1 MDSQSSTKRSKVS
14 TKAVNN
20 YVARNYERIS
30 VVIPK
35 GTKDQLKQ
43 AADRNGQ
50 SLNRYILECVEQ
62 RSGLDL
68 TLDSSKSFLALSR
81 GWAEQP
87 RTASS
92 ADGGAAPA
100 AEIVQAAQP
109 GQAAGGDGLTLPA
122 KVARLARQAAK
133 MAGDAD
139 ALTWVTRAL
148 EAAAGAEIE
157 AQEHRRAALDL
168 LEMARNGGKSA
179 PPSAP
184 SIAPPDKKIARDP
197 GASCTVPGVG
207 AVDWAERTARVRRL
221 REDAE
226 RQKHIAEQPL
236 VENPE
241 PEQTAPGNSGDL
253 LSEQAGPKI
262 PGD

>member
-1 MDSQSSTKRSKVS
+1 MSVRNPNSKKTDAERRAQNKWSAANKIILAAKVS
-14 TKAVNN
+14 TATGEAFRAWCSARGQTVNAALSS
-20 YVARNYERIS
+20 YVA
-30 VVIPK
+30 
-35 GTKDQLKQ
+35 DCL
-43 AADRNGQ
+43 
-50 SLNRYILECVEQ
+50 
-62 RSGLDL
+62 
-68 TLDSSKSFLALSR
+68 R
-81 GWAEQP
+81 GD
-87 RTASS
+87 

-109 GQAAGGDGLTLPA
+109 GQAAGGDGLTLPV

>member
-1 MDSQSSTKRSKVS
+1 MAKTSAAQI
-14 TKAVNN
+14 KAAQKWQAANVD
-20 YVARNYERIS
+20 RLS
-30 VVIPK
+30 LVVPK
-35 GTKDQLKQ
+35 GERDKIKT
-43 AADRNGQ
+43 AAAAAGESVNAFIIEAIRA
-50 SLNRYILECVEQ
+50 RM
-62 RSGLDL
+62 
-68 TLDSSKSFLALSR
+68 A
-81 GWAEQP
+81 
-87 RTASS
+87 
-92 ADGGAAPA
+92 GAVPA

-109 GQAAGGDGLTLPA
+109 VAEAQPVQAAGGDGLTLPA

-179 PPSAP
+179 PTSAP

-197 GASCTVPGVG
+197 GASCMVPGVG
-207 AVDWAERTARVRRL
+207 AVDWAERTARVRQL

-226 RQKHIAEQPL
+226 RQKHIAEQPP

-253 LSEQAGPKI
+253 LSEQAGPKT

>member
-1 MDSQSSTKRSKVS
+1 MAKTSAAQI
-14 TKAVNN
+14 KAAQKWQAANVD
-20 YVARNYERIS
+20 RLS
-30 VVIPK
+30 LVVPK
-35 GTKDQLKQ
+35 GERDKIKT
-43 AADRNGQ
+43 AAAAAGSSVNAF
-50 SLNRYILECVEQ
+50 IVEAI
-62 RSGLDL
+62 R
-68 TLDSSKSFLALSR
+68 AR
-81 GWAEQP
+81 MA
-87 RTASS
+87 
-92 ADGGAAPA
+92 GAAPA

-109 GQAAGGDGLTLPA
+109 VAEAQPVQPVDGDGLTLPA